1 MLIRRPKSAES
12 GGKAPGASS
21 LPAALRPAWSKFHS
35 FTLNPSFMR
44 LPRQAGDTL
53 RLSRKGV
60 LRVCTARPYVKLIRW
75 EYTTA
80 SREIQAFFH
89 ASAGLSARAF
99 SEEKGRP
106 ALPQGQPFPEPVF
119 QLCTRRR
126 TSRIPAPQ
134 SSKRSVHVPTDAL
147 SPVLG
152 RLGTGV
158 TVGVAVG
165 TAVAVTVG
173 VGVGVAVTVAV
184 AVAVT
189 VAVAVAVGVGVGVG
203 GSVGGG
209 SAITK
214 STDLVSSQTVYLTS
228 FPVRPG

>member
-1 MLIRRPKSAES
+1 
-12 GGKAPGASS
+12 
-21 LPAALRPAWSKFHS
+21 
-35 FTLNPSFMR
+35 MR

-60 LRVCTARPYVKLIRW
+60 LRVCTARSYVKLIRW

-99 SEEKGRP
+99 SEEKSRP
-106 ALPQGQPFPEPVF
+106 ALPQDQPFPEPVF

-134 SSKRSVHVPTDAL
+134 SSRRSVHIPTSAL

-152 RLGTGV
+152 RSGTGV

-165 TAVAVTVG
+165 TAVTAGEAVAVAVG
-173 VGVGVAVTVAV
+173 VGVGVAVT
-184 AVAVT
+184 VT

-203 GSVGGG
+203 GSVGG
-209 SAITK
+209 AVVITK
-214 STDLVSSQTVYLTS
+214 SAFLSVTPFLTS
-228 FPVRPG
+228 FPVCPG

>member
-1 MLIRRPKSAES
+1 
-12 GGKAPGASS
+12 
-21 LPAALRPAWSKFHS
+21 
-35 FTLNPSFMR
+35 MR

-60 LRVCTARPYVKLIRW
+60 LRVCTARSYVKLIRW

-99 SEEKGRP
+99 SEEKSRP
-106 ALPQGQPFPEPVF
+106 ALPQGRPFPEPVF

-134 SSKRSVHVPTDAL
+134 SSRRSVHIPTSAL

-152 RLGTGV
+152 RSGTGV

-165 TAVAVTVG
+165 TAVTAGEAVAVAVG
-173 VGVGVAVTVAV
+173 VGVGVAVT
-184 AVAVT
+184 VT
-189 VAVAVAVGVGVGVG
+189 VAVAVAVGVGVGVAVAVSVAVSDSVGLG
-203 GSVGGG
+203 GSVGGAV
-209 SAITK
+209 AITK
-214 STDLVSSQTVYLTS
+214 STDLVSSQTSFLTS